1 MITARQ
7 ASPFGPLGRAASEI
21 TGHREKNWAV
31 KKNSEVWRKT
41 ESDKCIN
48 YQKLPKCL
56 LSLFFVQMYTEK
68 NSRTQ
73 GCKGNRK
80 WQLSKSFHISQIFV
94 FFLFVST
101 FVHIWPICKTSV
113 LVNEKHGLKSKNF
126 VANLSFFGSK
136 KIQHLTVLNC

>member
-48 YQKLPKCL
+48 YQNLPKCL

-80 WQLSKSFHISQIFV
+80 WQFKNQNIFTYLRYLL
-94 FFLFVST
+94 FSFLFRHLCT
-101 FVHIWPICKTSV
+101 FDPFARHLFWWMRNMGWKVRILWPICHSLGAKRSNTW
-113 LVNEKHGLKSKNF
+113 LF
-126 VANLSFFGSK
+126 
-136 KIQHLTVLNC
+136 